1 MMMSSMMRRVIN
13 GGKSAQRRLH
23 ESSFSFLNSSSSS
36 SFSSSSH
43 RGRAN
48 IDCQKRTSDGTKSIP
63 TNSIINR
70 FSSTAIATATD
81 DDDQKKKKEE
91 KKNRFMSTRS
101 FASQKSVISDDDDD
115 DDDDHDDHKKTKK
128 NEEAGIDETRE
139 KEEIITEQEIQQQ
152 EREQQ
157 QTRVSNSRVFYP
169 GQIYEP
175 EELEGFSP
183 KTTASLKTRRVL
195 QKNGKELNELVQR
208 QINWRDAKMLTRY
221 VSETGKISARRLSGL
236 SAKTHRVVVKNIK
249 IARILGV
256 IPFTDRLPQFARRKK
271 NPYS

>member
-13 GGKSAQRRLH
+13 GAKSAQRRLH
-23 ESSFSFLNSSSSS
+23 ESSFSFSS
-36 SFSSSSH
+36 SFSSSH

-48 IDCQKRTSDGTKSIP
+48 IDCQKGTSDGTKSIP

>member
-1 MMMSSMMRRVIN
+1 MTMSSMMRRVIN
-13 GGKSAQRRLH
+13 GAKSAQRRLH
-23 ESSFSFLNSSSSS
+23 ESSFSFSS

-43 RGRAN
+43 GGRAN

-115 DDDDHDDHKKTKK
+115 DDHDHDDHKKTKK